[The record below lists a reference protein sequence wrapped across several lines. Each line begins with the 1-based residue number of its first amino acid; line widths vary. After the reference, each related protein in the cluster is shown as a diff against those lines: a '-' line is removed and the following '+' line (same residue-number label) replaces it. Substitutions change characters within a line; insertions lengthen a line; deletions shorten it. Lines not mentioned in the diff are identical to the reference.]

1 MTDPLDTRARR
12 AEGQSPYTPS
22 GRKRRRLPSG
32 AGVSLGI
39 VLGLLFWA
47 VAGLIIWIAI

>member
-1 MTDPLDTRARR
+1 MTDQLDTRARR

-22 GRKRRRLPSG
+22 DRKRRHLTVFEGTAR
-32 AGVSLGI
+32 AVWVGI
-39 VLGLLFWA
+39 ACWI